1 MYCTYVPLYT
11 SKISFS
17 NVSAPLRLKNENRQV
32 SEYLTDTPTKLK
44 GLLNRDLRASGGRYG
59 PTP

>member
-17 NVSAPLRLKNENRQV
+17 NLSAPLRLKNENRQV

-44 GLLNRDLRASGGRYG
+44 GLLNRDLRASGR
-59 PTP
+59 